1 MIINMEYELIKE
13 LEPRI
18 LMMPTD
24 NQDNVKS
31 IIDVSI
37 MKSRRLYF
45 CDEDESLLNLVSS
58 IRVAMCVAWN
68 YSRQIYIIAED
79 GMKNVYRDWWERTL
93 RETSNIFNVGCSTIN
108 RKSVKV
114 FGLVGR
120 TSCCVS
126 CAAEFD

>member
-1 MIINMEYELIKE
+1 MIINMEYELIRG

-37 MKSRRLYF
+37 IKSRRLYF

-58 IRVAMCVAWN
+58 IRVAMCVA
-68 YSRQIYIIAED
+68 
-79 GMKNVYRDWWERTL
+79 
-93 RETSNIFNVGCSTIN
+93 
-108 RKSVKV
+108 
-114 FGLVGR
+114 
-120 TSCCVS
+120 
-126 CAAEFD
+126 